1 VIELVRDEDPAEE
14 PVTRISTPS
23 IYLLADSLHPLPL
36 YKDERRQT
44 GHATDQRRAEGA
56 RNDRPRRTETAPR
69 GAYARSGAVPP
80 EKGIAS
86 EPQETSR
93 LPEDLDLGVGADA
106 VRWPP
111 SQVLPNDQELRLEPE
126 EDGMDEPRDAYPT
139 NPGSS
144 IPASRISPEVRGGS
158 GDHFAALLGLSRS
171 GRLRF
176 TNGAHRIIIQAD
188 SRLRGLYRAR
198 FGDRMP
204 KVEARR
210 GIVTIQYPRFPGGD
224 WLNDR
229 SERPAEVELNA
240 SIPWDVE
247 VSSGASR
254 LLADLSGLRLG
265 SLKVDG
271 GARRLEVVLPASSG
285 AVSVAIVGGASN
297 VAIRRPERVAARLRV
312 DGGATNLT
320 FDDRHISVAG
330 GELDLQSGDY
340 DAATDRY
347 DIAITGG
354 ANNISIDKRS
364 EWKEGA
370 DLDREVE

>member
-1 VIELVRDEDPAEE
+1 
-14 PVTRISTPS
+14 
-23 IYLLADSLHPLPL
+23 
-36 YKDERRQT
+36 
-44 GHATDQRRAEGA
+44 
-56 RNDRPRRTETAPR
+56 
-69 GAYARSGAVPP
+69 
-80 EKGIAS
+80 
-86 EPQETSR
+86 
-93 LPEDLDLGVGADA
+93 
-106 VRWPP
+106 
-111 SQVLPNDQELRLEPE
+111 
-126 EDGMDEPRDAYPT
+126 MDESRGAYPT

-144 IPASRISPEVRGGS
+144 IPASRISPEDRGGS
-158 GDHFAALLGLSRS
+158 GGAKWAPLGLSRS
-171 GRLRF
+171 GRLRL

-210 GIVTIQYPRFPGGD
+210 GIVTIRYPRFPGGD

-229 SERPAEVELNA
+229 SERAAEVELNA
-240 SIPWDVE
+240 GIPWDVE
-247 VSSGASR
+247 VSGGASR
-254 LLADLSGLRLG
+254 LLADLRGLRLG

-271 GARRLEVVLPASSG
+271 GASRLEVVLPATSG
-285 AVSVAIVGGASN
+285 VVAVAMVGGASN
-297 VAIRRPERVAARLRV
+297 VAIRRPEGVAVRLRV
-312 DGGATNLT
+312 DGGATNLA
-320 FDDRHISVAG
+320 FDDRHIGVAG
-330 GELDLQSGDY
+330 GELDLHSGDY